1 MKPDPSD
8 KPADGDEIRFTT
20 GRPGVGGEGKLG
32 AGEPSAGTS
41 RFGTSRPI
49 VPIPESA
56 AFLPS
61 SNLEFLFILPE
72 G

>member
-1 MKPDPSD
+1 LAVGKSGTKEPT
-8 KPADGDEIRFTT
+8 AD
-20 GRPGVGGEGKLG
+20 V
-32 AGEPSAGTS
+32 SH
-41 RFGTSRPI
+41 FGTFLST

-56 AFLPS
+56 AFFPH